1 MVNKDRLFDY
11 LDGLYA
17 YDTGCTDSGI
27 NDELLR
33 EEVKTQLDSLS
44 EEEFRVIMSTYI
56 RKYFVSE
63 EAVKD
68 GYGIEDVASFIRW
81 LNDRMDISL

>member
-1 MVNKDRLFDY
+1 MNKDRLFNS

-33 EEVKTQLDSLS
+33 EKVKTYLDSLS

-56 RKYFVSE
+56 FEYFVGE
-63 EAVKD
+63 EAIKN

-81 LNDRMDISL
+81 LNDRMGISL